1 MSNAIWKGMDFGRTA
16 LAIASPRSEHDHEPP
31 SCNCLLGRR
40 CSIVPRQRSMAIL
53 NAACVRPDGGA
64 KRMKDN
70 EGDGMGMI
78 VHARVWANLRA
89 CCDVLCVQ
97 ASVAACWHPGLIK
110 LGCHAETLTLYDP
123 VDQSISK
130 LGLFMA
136 VWRCPQS
143 KGRPGHAWP
152 WLAMAGHGWPW
163 LAMCSPDILH
173 TASENRLDD
182 GFHLLLR

>member
-1 MSNAIWKGMDFGRTA
+1 MMQVLVLLTYLDMLGHARTTTQLDSTTKARSVSRMSNAIWKGMDFGRTA

-89 CCDVLCVQ
+89 CCVCR
-97 ASVAACWHPGLIK
+97 HP
-110 LGCHAETLTLYDP
+110 
-123 VDQSISK
+123 
-130 LGLFMA
+130 
-136 VWRCPQS
+136 
-143 KGRPGHAWP
+143 WP
-152 WLAMAGHGWPW
+152 PAG
-163 LAMCSPDILH
+163 
-173 TASENRLDD
+173 TQV
-182 GFHLLLR
+182 